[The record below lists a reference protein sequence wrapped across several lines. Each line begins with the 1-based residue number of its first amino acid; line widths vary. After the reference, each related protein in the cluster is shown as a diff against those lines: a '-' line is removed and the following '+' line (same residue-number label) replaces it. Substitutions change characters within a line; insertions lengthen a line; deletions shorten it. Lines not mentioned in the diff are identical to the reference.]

1 MSNACTLIRSLL
13 IVRTSHDTLL
23 LSSAVNSM
31 ANKLVLLAMIVGSAM
46 ATNADTRNPPSFL
59 RFARLPGINVRAF
72 YNTTLGWN
80 KTNWEDLESYKKVKV
95 CEDEDSTCD
104 SEVRWGGMAE
114 LLQNAE
120 EVDLCG
126 QPDKLS
132 DALIFLIRP
141 LSSGKLLLND

>member
-1 MSNACTLIRSLL
+1 M

-31 ANKLVLLAMIVGSAM
+31 ANKLVLLATIVGSAM

-72 YNTTLGWN
+72 DNTTLGWN

-95 CEDEDSTCD
+95 CEDEDSICD
-104 SEVRWGGMAE
+104 SEVRWGGMTE
-114 LLQNAE
+114 LLQNAD
-120 EVDLCG
+120 EVH
-126 QPDKLS
+126 
-132 DALIFLIRP
+132 LINMVRDEFTTIDP
-141 LSSGKLLLND
+141 NEKEIVK

>member
-1 MSNACTLIRSLL
+1 
-13 IVRTSHDTLL
+13 
-23 LSSAVNSM
+23 M

-72 YNTTLGWN
+72 DNTTLGWN
-80 KTNWEDLESYKKVKV
+80 KTNWEDLKSYKKVKV

-104 SEVRWGGMAE
+104 SEVRWGGMTE

-120 EVDLCG
+120 EVHLRG
-126 QPDKLS
+126 QPD
-132 DALIFLIRP
+132 
-141 LSSGKLLLND
+141 

>member
-23 LSSAVNSM
+23 LSIAVNSM

-72 YNTTLGWN
+72 DNTTLGWN
-80 KTNWEDLESYKKVKV
+80 KTNWEDLKSYKKVKV

-104 SEVRWGGMAE
+104 SEVRWGGMTE
-114 LLQNAE
+114 LLQNA
-120 EVDLCG
+120 
-126 QPDKLS
+126 DKS
-132 DALIFLIRP
+132 T
-141 LSSGKLLLND
+141 S